1 MRTRNLVLTG
11 EERDILLLVVS
22 SQDDHHLSNEEIAR
36 RLSLSVNRVKTLM
49 HGACVKLGAHNRQE
63 AVLIALRRGEI
74 GVDELLSLEELAEN
88 FSSLGPDGLR
98 RIADLLRQEQE
109 GGCLPPLDR
118 EIIPTVRRDNSIL
131 TNRERD
137 VIIHAGRGL
146 TNREIADELCM
157 STHTVRTF
165 LNRASAKLGA
175 RKRSDAI
182 TSALKQQEISVSDIS
197 PLDETLHGLARL
209 GPDAIEQMA
218 RYLEQKAADGPG
230 PARS

>member
-1 MRTRNLVLTG
+1 MRTRSSVLTQ

-36 RLSLSVNRVKTLM
+36 RLGLTVNRVKTLM

-63 AVLIALRRGEI
+63 AILIALRRGEI
-74 GVDELLSLEELAEN
+74 GVDELRSLEELAED

-98 RIADLLRQEQE
+98 KIAQLLREEQE
-109 GGCLPPLDR
+109 DGYLPDLEQR
-118 EIIPTVRRDNSIL
+118 IIPTLPRPDGIL

-146 TNREIADELCM
+146 TNKEIAAELCV

-165 LNRASAKLGA
+165 LNRASTKLGA

-182 TSALKQQEISVSDIS
+182 TFALKQQEISILDIS
-197 PLDETLHGLARL
+197 PLNELLHGLARL
-209 GPDAIEQMA
+209 GPEAIEQMA
-218 RYLEQKAADGPG
+218 RYLEQKPGEGPG
-230 PARS
+230 